1 MEHGTEEA
9 IGMTFSKIAIG
20 VGFSELS
27 PEAVRLVAEVFADGS
42 ELVLVHLS
50 CTLRGCALSR
60 PYSLR

>member
-1 MEHGTEEA
+1 
-9 IGMTFSKIAIG
+9 MTFSKIAIG